1 MFIHLSSQDV
11 LVLLLMLF
19 GWLVNQSP
27 AVGTGAEIKR
37 PVLTTLPGTYST
49 NSLCLLT
56 VGGRGVS
63 KKIN

>member
-1 MFIHLSSQDV
+1 MFIHLPSQDV

-19 GWLVNQSP
+19 GWLVNQSQ

-37 PVLTTLPGTYST
+37 PVLTMLPGTYSIDI
-49 NSLCLLT
+49 LRLLT
-56 VGGRGVS
+56 VRGRGVS